1 MVYFENHY
9 FKIRNNGVVMDKLL
23 AMKVFITVE
32 EQGSFAAAAETLS
45 LSAPAATRAVAFLES
60 SLNTRL
66 FHRTTR
72 RIRLT
77 EAGAQYLTDAKK
89 ILADI
94 DVADARVT
102 GIQIQPSG
110 QLNITAPIIFGERY
124 ITPVITRFLED
135 FPDVS
140 VNGYMY
146 DHIVDLIERNI
157 DVAIRIGKPKD
168 STLYGV
174 TVGHV
179 GRVTCASPHYLSAS
193 SPIDEPEALKQ
204 HAIIFRTG
212 FNEPTVWTYNY
223 NNKPYTVQ
231 LKPRYRC
238 NQNQSAINAAKQGFG
253 ITRCMSYQV
262 ADELASGELVSVLAN
277 YEDKL
282 ASRPGGKPG
291 GATQSRKGKTVYPV
305 R

>member
-1 MVYFENHY
+1 MYFENHY

-110 QLNITAPIIFGERY
+110 QLNITALLF
-124 ITPVITRFLED
+124 
-135 FPDVS
+135 
-140 VNGYMY
+140 
-146 DHIVDLIERNI
+146 
-157 DVAIRIGKPKD
+157 
-168 STLYGV
+168 
-174 TVGHV
+174 
-179 GRVTCASPHYLSAS
+179 
-193 SPIDEPEALKQ
+193 
-204 HAIIFRTG
+204 
-212 FNEPTVWTYNY
+212 
-223 NNKPYTVQ
+223 
-231 LKPRYRC
+231 
-238 NQNQSAINAAKQGFG
+238 
-253 ITRCMSYQV
+253 
-262 ADELASGELVSVLAN
+262 LAN
-277 YEDKL
+277 
-282 ASRPGGKPG
+282 AI
-291 GATQSRKGKTVYPV
+291 
-305 R
+305 